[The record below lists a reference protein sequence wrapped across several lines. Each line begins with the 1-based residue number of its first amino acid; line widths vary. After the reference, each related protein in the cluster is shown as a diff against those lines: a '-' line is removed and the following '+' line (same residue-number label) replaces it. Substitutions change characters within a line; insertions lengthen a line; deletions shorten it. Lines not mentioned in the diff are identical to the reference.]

1 MAKAAVKGLNLC
13 LLQWAVFRLPVVHLN
28 KEHVRGFKLAAVLVL
43 GHQFL
48 FCVPDRVL
56 IICIA
61 EPVLVWVCIVL
72 LDPLVQTGQE
82 NGMVNSLLCDHLHI
96 FGYVS
101 VLVGK
106 A

>member
-1 MAKAAVKGLNLC
+1 MACMQNTGPSLPEQHEAQVKHLGILGSLPLVMPRHVSKFSVAAS
-13 LLQWAVFRLPVVHLN
+13 AS
-28 KEHVRGFKLAAVLVL
+28 
-43 GHQFL
+43 
-48 FCVPDRVL
+48 PDW
-56 IICIA
+56 
-61 EPVLVWVCIVL
+61 PF
-72 LDPLVQTGQE
+72 VQTGQE